1 VSGRLHEQLV
11 AKGSWTEDKRL
22 ELTLTVTVNGVE
34 HTLQLGGKRP
44 KKGGK
49 SDLSGSAKA
58 GDEEEASGKCNFS
71 AKGEDYTVR
80 ASVHRRWA
88 LCPAVASDTL
98 SGREGWLG
106 SPRCILARW

>member
-1 VSGRLHEQLV
+1 MSGRLHEQLV

-22 ELTLTVTVNGVE
+22 ELTVTVTVKGVE

-49 SDLSGSAKA
+49 SELAGSAKA
-58 GDEEEASGKCNFS
+58 GDEEEPSGKCTFS

-80 ASVHRRWA
+80 ASPRSPPWRSV
-88 LCPAVASDTL
+88 LLGCCVVGSL
-98 SGREGWLG
+98 SGRAG
-106 SPRCILARW
+106 